1 MTRPRPIRPPIPLSL
16 DYVIAQENAMS
27 TDGNASQDPNATQN
41 QAGQA
46 PQAQQAGQQANPGGT
61 AGQAPQGGQAQ
72 QLDPQQAEQVA
83 RNLIENHPHVLAQVF
98 GHEGAGAPA
107 GAVGAG
113 GANWLSKLPQI
124 IAIVQAI
131 AKALQDT
138 GVFKAG
144 A

>member
-1 MTRPRPIRPPIPLSL
+1 MTRPRPIQPPLPVSI
-16 DYVIAQENAMS
+16 DFVIAQENAMS
-27 TDGNASQDPNATQN
+27 TDGNATQDPNQ
-41 QAGQA
+41 QAA
-46 PQAQQAGQQANPGGT
+46 QAQTPGQQANPGGT

-124 IAIVQAI
+124 IAIVQAV
-131 AKALQDT
+131 AKAIQDA
-138 GVFKAG
+138 GLFKAG